1 MSKKPALLSVL
12 AALLL
17 ISGCSTAAT
26 ANRMPYP
33 CIKTCTEPS
42 SEAENTSQNTQ
53 NSDTASKTENSKT
66 ESKQESSKKESKNEN
81 SKTSSKSDENEYY
94 LRGSIFDVNMR
105 CLMSSVTE
113 KGKTPYRKLEPKYI
127 SLSNILSD
135 QSEGLDTVFEN
146 ILRTANPTR
155 NEKSQELVGKSVQLT
170 LNAEMSQKIYNR
182 MQKEKVIGSVV
193 VMRSDGSI
201 AAMVSSP
208 SYDVNQLQSDTNYSK
223 TLGSS
228 GAFIN
233 RTLSAAAP
241 GSTFKIISEII
252 ADLHNI
258 DKMEDEGRINIQS
271 TYLQNHDWEDEKESY
286 PMQTDRLDAFIR
298 SSNVY
303 FAKVFDKVGEKD
315 VKNDLQKYFLLSDST
330 KINCDFGV
338 LHNTLNIEN
347 RDNLCRSAFGQG
359 NVRLSPIYLAAVTRE
374 GIYGNMVEPFVLR
387 SIVDTNNKTSIQ
399 EGSHPYKE
407 IASLPDKCKANIKQ
421 CLKVSGT
428 LRKVNLPNEYTLYS
442 KTGTANVGDSLYL
455 YITGGVV
462 HKNDQTVKKTLY
474 TDGYKNFSK
483 QGGYII
489 TMQIQNPRDFHFEFA
504 SDADYIYN
512 DIINIVLKESE

>member
-1 MSKKPALLSVL
+1 MSKKSALLSIL
-12 AALLL
+12 ATLLL
-17 ISGCSTAAT
+17 ISGCSNAAT
-26 ANRMPYP
+26 TSRTPYP
-33 CIKTCTEPS
+33 CIRTSTELS
-42 SEAENTSQNTQ
+42 SEAEDTSQITQ
-53 NSDTASKTENSKT
+53 NRDVTSKTENNKT
-66 ESKQESSKKESKNEN
+66 ESKQESNKTT
-81 SKTSSKSDENEYY
+81 SKTDGNEYY

-127 SLSNILSD
+127 SLSNVLSD

-182 MQKEKVIGSVV
+182 MQKEKIIGSVV

-208 SYDVNQLQSDTNYSK
+208 SYDVNKLQSDTNYSK
-223 TLGSS
+223 TLGSN

-233 RTLSAAAP
+233 RTLSTAAP

-271 TYLQNHDWEDEKESY
+271 TYLQNYDWENEKESY

-303 FAKVFDKVGEKD
+303 FAKVFDKVGEKN
-315 VKNDLQKYFLLSDST
+315 VKNDLQKYFLLSDIT

-374 GIYGNMVEPFVLR
+374 GIYGNMVEPFVLK
-387 SIVDTNNKTSIQ
+387 SIIDTNNKKTI
-399 EGSHPYKE
+399 EKGSTPYKE
-407 IASLPDKCKANIKQ
+407 IASIPDKCKANIKQ

-428 LRKVNLPNEYTLYS
+428 FREVNLPSEYTLYS
-442 KTGTANVGDSLYL
+442 KTGTANVGNGLYL

-462 HKNDQTVKKTLY
+462 HKNDQTAKKTVY
-474 TDGYKNFSK
+474 TNGYKDFSK

-489 TMQIQNPRDFHFEFA
+489 TVQIQNPQDFNFELA
-504 SDADYIYN
+504 SNTDYIYN